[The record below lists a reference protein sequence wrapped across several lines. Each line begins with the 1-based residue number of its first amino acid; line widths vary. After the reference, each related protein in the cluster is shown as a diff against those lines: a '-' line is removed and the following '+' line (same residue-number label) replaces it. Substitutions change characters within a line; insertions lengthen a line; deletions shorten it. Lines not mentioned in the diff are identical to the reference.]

1 MNHFS
6 ILLFSAKPNAF
17 RFRIFGKTMHRILFI
32 YFLLLG
38 IIPCQAQINFL
49 KLVEEKEHK
58 TANEKLDTNKEYTQL
73 QVLSDSIAENNLKQ
87 LVDKQFWNKL
97 LKRSLNWML
106 TKLPSIAFLI
116 FIFIALLRFLTFI
129 VARLK
134 KMSTHHHSNINDH
147 ERIKRIETLSG
158 IILSVGKI
166 FLWTIFILTLLSK
179 FDLNIAPVLAS
190 AGIVG
195 LAVGFG
201 AQELVRDF
209 ISGFFILLEDQI
221 RTGDVAIING
231 TTGTVEKIEMRTTT
245 LRDVS
250 GIVHIFQNG
259 KINSMSNMT
268 KGWSA
273 IIVDI
278 GVAYKEDTDTV
289 NEVLKQIGDE
299 MMADKDWK
307 DQMLA
312 VTLLGLDSFGDSA
325 VVLKVKLTTKS
336 GEQWG
341 ISREFRRRVKKVF
354 DAQGIEIPFPH
365 LSIYTGEVTKPMPIA
380 LEGKEVADPE
390 K

>member
-49 KLVEEKEHK
+49 KLVEEKEHQ

>member
-49 KLVEEKEHK
+49 KLVEEKEHQ

-380 LEGKEVADPE
+380 LEGKEESDSP

>member
-209 ISGFFILLEDQI
+209 ISGFYIQLEDQI

-380 LEGKEVADPE
+380 LEGKEESDSP

>member
-38 IIPCQAQINFL
+38 VMPCQAQINFL

-58 TANEKLDTNKEYTQL
+58 TATEKLDTNKEHTQP

-116 FIFIALLRFLTFI
+116 FIFVALLRFLTFI

-158 IILSVGKI
+158 IILSLGKI
-166 FLWTIFILTLLSK
+166 FLWTIFMLTLLSK
-179 FDLNIAPVLAS
+179 FDLDIAPVLAS

-278 GVAYKEDTDTV
+278 GVAYKEDTDAV

-307 DQMLA
+307 EQMLA